1 MAMFLDPTIY
11 FAFKRVF
18 GNQAYPEITR
28 AFLNALLG
36 SRLEAPI
43 EKIDFLDPFNQKEI
57 KDQRYS
63 IVDIKCTDQRKHQ
76 FIIEIQV
83 KDQDFF
89 PKRIQYYGAQ
99 AIARQLKPGD
109 SFDAIMPVILISI
122 LGFDM
127 LPFPEYLNS
136 YSMQH
141 DMHHSD
147 ELRLVS
153 YVFVELKK
161 FNKKLTQ
168 LTGIEEEWVY
178 FIKHA
183 HELNAIPKELARRPE
198 LEEAFELLKSG
209 NLSEADLALY
219 DKEVDMRRVDLNAL
233 AKAKNDGIAEGKAE
247 AMLEFAKSLLTV
259 LPIEI
264 IAEKTGLSIDEIKKL

>member
-1 MAMFLDPTIY
+1 
-11 FAFKRVF
+11 
-18 GNQAYPEITR
+18 
-28 AFLNALLG
+28 
-36 SRLEAPI
+36 
-43 EKIDFLDPFNQKEI
+43 
-57 KDQRYS
+57 
-63 IVDIKCTDQRKHQ
+63 
-76 FIIEIQV
+76 
-83 KDQDFF
+83 
-89 PKRIQYYGAQ
+89 
-99 AIARQLKPGD
+99 
-109 SFDAIMPVILISI
+109 MPVILISI

>member
-1 MAMFLDPTIY
+1 
-11 FAFKRVF
+11 
-18 GNQAYPEITR
+18 
-28 AFLNALLG
+28 
-36 SRLEAPI
+36 
-43 EKIDFLDPFNQKEI
+43 
-57 KDQRYS
+57 
-63 IVDIKCTDQRKHQ
+63 
-76 FIIEIQV
+76 
-83 KDQDFF
+83 
-89 PKRIQYYGAQ
+89 
-99 AIARQLKPGD
+99 
-109 SFDAIMPVILISI
+109 MPVILISI

-168 LTGIEEEWVY
+168 LTAIEEEWVY

-198 LEEAFELLKSG
+198 LEEAFELLTSG

-219 DKEVDMRRVDLNAL
+219 DKEVDVRRVELNAL
-233 AKAKNDGIAEGKAE
+233 AKAKAEGELKKARETANNLLAKRMPIADIAE
-247 AMLEFAKSLLTV
+247 V
-259 LPIEI
+259 
-264 IAEKTGLSIDEIKKL
+264 TGLSIEEIKKL